1 MRNAICS
8 EFLKIRKNK
17 MALLGMAIVILL
29 PILLILKGIFLDG
42 INREYHDWFMTVSMV
57 TMLVFPIVSGFVI
70 TTMVQKEYQDKTLRN
85 ILTAPTSRSAFVVA
99 KALVWLLW
107 YIITLVFSEIVV
119 VAGIY
124 ILFPDE
130 LSITNLHYAVFSY
143 TQSCLFSFVAMLPVL
158 WIAIKQTALFYPS
171 ILATLG
177 FTVLQMAGRQITE
190 ELLLPASLCPWT
202 AVSISGMVQTG
213 TLYWIICTISILSC
227 GIIGFAGAIQCF
239 THQDQ

>member
-42 INREYHDWFMTVSMV
+42 INREYRDWFMTVSMV

-85 ILTAPTSRSAFVVA
+85 ILTAPTLRSVFVVA
-99 KALVWLLW
+99 KTLVWLFW
-107 YIITLVFSEIVV
+107 YILTLFFAEIAV

-130 LSITNLHYAVFSY
+130 FTSINLQYAVFSY
-143 TQSCLFSFVAMLPVL
+143 TQGCLFSFVAMLPVL
-158 WIAIKQTALFYPS
+158 WITIKQTVLFYPS

-177 FTVLQMAGRQITE
+177 VTVLQMAGRQITE

-202 AVSISGMVQTG
+202 AVSISGMVQAG
-213 TLYWIICTISILSC
+213 TLYWIICTISILFC
-227 GIIGFAGAIQCF
+227 GIIGFFGAILSF
-239 THQDQ
+239 IHQDQ